1 MQSLDAL
8 IRDFQKSRAAMDALM
23 KKTPDIIGVE
33 SVKIVKQNF
42 LLSGYDSGNGVTPW
56 PKRKNATNKAYTA
69 NRGKGGN
76 SNYKGSVYSASKPLL
91 RQSLALF
98 NSIKFIV
105 SSGYVFIGV
114 DLGIVPYAQ
123 VHNEGGTI
131 HQKERTAVLH
141 FDKNKK
147 FSTAKKANYAQKNT
161 IAEHSWSMP
170 KRQYLPTKS
179 QGANPKMINAIKRK
193 LDFETKKAMKAFSK

>member
-1 MQSLDAL
+1 MESLDRL
-8 IRDFQKSRAAMDALM
+8 IADFRKSRAAMDVLM
-23 KKTPDIIGVE
+23 KQTPTIIGVE

-56 PKRKNATNKAYTA
+56 PKRKSATNKAYTA

-76 SNYKGSVYSASKPLL
+76 SNFKGSVYSASKPLL
-91 RQSLALF
+91 RQTLALF

-131 HQKERTAVLH
+131 HQKERTSVLH

-147 FSTAKKANYAQKNT
+147 FSTVKKANYAQKNT
-161 IAEHSWSMP
+161 IGEHLWSMP
-170 KRQYLPTKS
+170 KRQYLPTPS
-179 QGANPKMINAIKRK
+179 QGANPKMIKAITKK
-193 LDFETKKAMKAFSK
+193 MDYETKKAMQAFAK